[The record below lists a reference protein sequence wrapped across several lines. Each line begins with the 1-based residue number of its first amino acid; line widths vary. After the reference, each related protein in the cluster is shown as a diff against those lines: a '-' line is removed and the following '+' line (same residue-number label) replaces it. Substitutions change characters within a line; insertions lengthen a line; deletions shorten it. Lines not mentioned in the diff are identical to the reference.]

1 MPEVQLHDSVL
12 DEWGMG
18 IVTGAYPPGARI
30 ALDDDVTSQQ
40 ASRTV
45 GREAV
50 RVLESMGLV
59 TVKRR
64 AGAIVNPPEKWHSYD
79 PRVIAWRLRGPD
91 RAAQLHALSE
101 LRAAVEP
108 VAARLAA
115 ARATPDQ
122 WARLTEGVMG
132 LVTNSPAASGPAYL
146 AADALFHR
154 TLLEASG
161 NVMFAALG
169 GVVEAVLTGR
179 TEHGLM
185 PAVANPE
192 AVRLHADVAAR
203 IQAGDGAG
211 AEASMRAIVDEADAA
226 VQADA

>member
-1 MPEVQLHDSVL
+1 MTDVALHDSVL

-18 IVTGAYPPGARI
+18 IVTGAYRPGDRI
-30 ALDDDVTSQQ
+30 SLDDDVTAQR

-64 AGAIVNPPEKWHSYD
+64 AGAVVNPPDKWHSYD
-79 PRVIAWRLRGPD
+79 PRVIRWRLRGPD
-91 RAAQLHALSE
+91 RVAQLHALSE

-115 ARATPDQ
+115 ARATPEQ
-122 WARLTEGVMG
+122 WAKLTEGVMG
-132 LVTNSPAASGPAYL
+132 LVAHQKAADGPAYL

-169 GVVEAVLTGR
+169 GVVEAVLAGR
-179 TEHGLM
+179 TRHDLM
-185 PAVANPE
+185 PAVANPV
-192 AVRLHADVAAR
+192 AVQWHADVAAR
-203 IQAGDGAG
+203 IQGGDAAG
-211 AEASMRAIVDEADAA
+211 AEQAMRAIVDEADEA
-226 VQADA
+226 VQATV